1 MKLTRFVIYASL
13 PGLVIG
19 LLVTSLFFHGWFCEN
34 LHGDFYD
41 QVTGE
46 VHWLFSVE
54 VFFGW
59 FIIVFTVGSV
69 VVAIGLA
76 VFAALRSLFL
86 RFRNRK
92 S

>member
-1 MKLTRFVIYASL
+1 MKLTRFVITASL
-13 PGLVIG
+13 PGIVIG
-19 LLVTSLFFHGWFCEN
+19 LLVTSLFFHGWFSEN

-46 VHWLFSVE
+46 VHWLSCVE

-59 FIIVFTVGSV
+59 FVVVFTVVSV

-76 VFAALRSLFL
+76 AFAALRSLFL
-86 RFRNRK
+86 WFRNRK

>member
-1 MKLTRFVIYASL
+1 
-13 PGLVIG
+13 
-19 LLVTSLFFHGWFCEN
+19 
-34 LHGDFYD
+34 
-41 QVTGE
+41 
-46 VHWLFSVE
+46 VHWLFCVE

-59 FIIVFTVGSV
+59 FVVVFTVVSV

-86 RFRNRK
+86 RFWNRR